1 MGQLEVGKELIFGI
15 GVEDVLDIDALQ
27 ALVQLRVHLA
37 VEESPPKRTL
47 QDYAANSKQSSLRSS
62 CTASCKAKG
71 STAKP
76 RQGVCWEV

>member
-1 MGQLEVGKELIFGI
+1 MGQLEVGKELLFDI

-37 VEESPPKRTL
+37 VEGSPPERTL
-47 QDYAANSKQSSLRSS
+47 KIMQQNSKQSSLRSS
-62 CTASCKAKG
+62 CTASCKARG
-71 STAKP
+71 SNDKP